1 MGEKTEREKKVG
13 LAILCVCIGQ
23 VLWGFSF
30 MFTRMALNYA
40 GPNTLLSVRF
50 TIAFFILMGM
60 LATSKCEFS
69 PRKKRWK
76 RLVAL
81 AIMEPVYFLLET
93 YGILYT
99 NATFAGVILSIVP
112 VIAMGMAA
120 VTLGEYPAKKQVVF
134 CVVSVFGM
142 ILITVSGSSM
152 GVWKPIGIVLL
163 LLTAVSCA
171 VYRTA
176 NRYLALE
183 FSPFERT
190 FCVLLVSMVF
200 FTVMALQ
207 TAGWDVAACYG
218 PVFEPGFLVPV
229 LMLSVFC
236 SVISNMLVNYGAGK
250 ISVTKLSTLA
260 NIQTVC
266 SIFGGI
272 VFLQEPMTTM
282 TFVGSILIFVGIW
295 NVTKVKS
302 E

>member
-1 MGEKTEREKKVG
+1 MEETKREKQTS

-40 GPNTLLSVRF
+40 TPDTLLSVRF
-50 TIAFFILMGM
+50 TIGFLILMGM
-60 LATSKCEFS
+60 LATGKCEFS
-69 PRKKRWK
+69 PGKKRWK

-81 AIMEPVYFLLET
+81 AILEPVYFLLET

-99 NATFAGVILSIVP
+99 NSTFAGVILAVVP
-112 VIAMGMAA
+112 VISMALA
-120 VTLGEYPAKKQVVF
+120 AATLGEYPTRRQVVF
-134 CVVSVFGM
+134 CCLSIFGVVV
-142 ILITVSGSSM
+142 ITVSGGSM
-152 GVWKPIGIVLL
+152 GVWQPIGLVLL
-163 LLTAVSCA
+163 LLTAVACA

-190 FCVLLVSMVF
+190 FCVLLMSMVF
-200 FTVMALQ
+200 FTLMALRS
-207 TAGWDVAACYG
+207 AGWDVAACYG
-218 PVFEPGFLVPV
+218 PTLQVGFLVPV
-229 LMLSVFC
+229 LLLSVFC

-250 ISVTKLSTLA
+250 ITVTKLSTLA

-266 SIFGGI
+266 SMFGGI
-272 VFLQEPMTTM
+272 VFLHEPMNAM
-282 TFVGSILIFVGIW
+282 IFVGSILIFIGIW
-295 NVTKVKS
+295 NVTKVKN